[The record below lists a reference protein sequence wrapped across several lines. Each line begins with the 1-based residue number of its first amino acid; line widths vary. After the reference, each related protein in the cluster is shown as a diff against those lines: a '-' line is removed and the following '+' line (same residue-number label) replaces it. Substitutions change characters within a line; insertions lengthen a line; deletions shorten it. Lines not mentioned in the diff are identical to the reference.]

1 MTKRIGFVGIGTIGK
16 PMALNI
22 RKGGYELAVFD
33 LNQAAVAELIDAGA
47 TGKSSPAAVAEASDI
62 VITMVPDAPDVEKAA
77 LGAGGVIEGLASGGL
92 YIDMS
97 TVDPATTRKVGA
109 AMAARHIRMV
119 DAPVGRTVDNAY
131 EGTLSIMVGGEPEDV
146 AEAMPVLKCMGSDI
160 THCGPLGNGHA
171 VKLVNNYISG
181 GILALLSEGLTM
193 GVKSGLELETIL
205 EVVGATFA
213 SSGIMTKMLPARAF
227 HGDFSPGFKTVLS
240 HKDIR
245 LGLGLATAA
254 GLDAPVGHGVYE
266 TLSRTIA
273 AGYGDDDFTSML
285 RLNEAKAGVEV
296 RLKDQD
302 SKS

>member
-1 MTKRIGFVGIGTIGK
+1 MAQRIGFVGIGTIGK

-22 RKGGYELAVFD
+22 KKGGYELAVFD
-33 LNQAAVAELIDAGA
+33 LDQRAVADLVEVGA
-47 TGKSSPAAVAEASDI
+47 TGKASPAAVAEASDI

-77 LGAGGVIEGLASGGL
+77 LGAGGVIEGLAPGGL

-97 TVDPATTRKVGA
+97 TVDPETTRKVGA
-109 AMAARHIRMV
+109 AMAARGIRMI

-131 EGTLSIMVGGEPEDV
+131 AGTLSIMVGGEAADV
-146 AEAMPVLKCMGSDI
+146 EEAMPVLRCMGTDI

-193 GVKSGLELETIL
+193 GVKAGLTLETML

-213 SSGIMTKMLPARAF
+213 ASGVMTRMLPAKAF
-227 HGDFSPGFKTVLS
+227 RGDFSPGFKTTLS

-245 LGLGLATAA
+245 LSLGLATAA
-254 GLDAPVGHGVYE
+254 GLDAPVGHGVFT
-266 TLSRTIA
+266 TLTRAIE
-273 AGYGDDDFTSML
+273 AGHGDEDFTSML
-285 RLNEAKAGVEV
+285 KVNEAKAGVEV
-296 RLKDQD
+296 RLKAGGR
-302 SKS
+302 

>member
-1 MTKRIGFVGIGTIGK
+1 MATRIGFVGIGTIGR

-33 LNQAAVAELIDAGA
+33 LDQRAVADLVEVGA
-47 TGKSSPAAVAEASDI
+47 SGMASPAAVAEASDI

-77 LGAGGVIEGLASGGL
+77 LGAGGVIEGLAPGGL

-97 TVDPATTRKVGA
+97 TVDPETTRKVGA
-109 AMAARHIRMV
+109 AMAARGIRMI

-131 EGTLSIMVGGEPEDV
+131 AGTLSIMVGGAAADV
-146 AEAMPVLKCMGSDI
+146 EAAMPVLRCMGTDI

-181 GILALLSEGLTM
+181 GILALLTEGLTM
-193 GVKSGLELETIL
+193 GVKAGLTLETML

-213 SSGIMTKMLPARAF
+213 ASGVMTKMLPAKAF
-227 HGDFSPGFKTVLS
+227 KGDFSPGFKTTLS

-254 GLDAPVGHGVYE
+254 GLDAPVGHGVFT
-266 TLSRTIA
+266 TLTRAIE
-273 AGYGDDDFTSML
+273 AGHGDEDFTSML
-285 RLNEAKAGVEV
+285 KVNEAKAGVEV
-296 RLKDQD
+296 RLKEPA
-302 SKS
+302 SPR

>member
-1 MTKRIGFVGIGTIGK
+1 MAQRIGFVGIGTIGK

-22 RKGGYELAVFD
+22 KKGGFELAVFD
-33 LNQAAVAELIDAGA
+33 LDQRAVADLVEVGA
-47 TGKSSPAAVAEASDI
+47 TGKASPAAVAEASDI

-77 LGAGGVIEGLASGGL
+77 LGAGGVIEGLAPGGL

-97 TVDPATTRKVGA
+97 TVDPETTRKVGA
-109 AMAARHIRMV
+109 AMAARGIRMI

-131 EGTLSIMVGGEPEDV
+131 AGTLSIMVGGEAADV
-146 AEAMPVLKCMGSDI
+146 EEAMPVLRCMGTDI

-193 GVKSGLELETIL
+193 GVKAGLTLETML

-213 SSGIMTKMLPARAF
+213 ASGVMTKMLPAKAF
-227 HGDFSPGFKTVLS
+227 RGDFSPGFKTTLS

-254 GLDAPVGHGVYE
+254 GLDAPVGHGVFT
-266 TLSRTIA
+266 TLTRAIE
-273 AGYGDDDFTSML
+273 AGHGDEDFTSML
-285 RLNEAKAGVEV
+285 KVNEAKAGVEV
-296 RLKDQD
+296 RLKAGGR
-302 SKS
+302 

>member
-1 MTKRIGFVGIGTIGK
+1 MAQRIGFVGIGTIGK

-22 RKGGYELAVFD
+22 KKGGYELAVFD
-33 LNQAAVAELIDAGA
+33 LDQRAVADLVEVGA
-47 TGKSSPAAVAEASDI
+47 TGKASPAAVAEASDI

-77 LGAGGVIEGLASGGL
+77 LGAGGVIEGLAPGGL

-97 TVDPATTRKVGA
+97 TVDPETTRKVGA
-109 AMAARHIRMV
+109 AMAARGIRMI

-131 EGTLSIMVGGEPEDV
+131 AGTLSIMVGGEAADV
-146 AEAMPVLKCMGSDI
+146 EEAMPVLRCMGTDI

-193 GVKSGLELETIL
+193 GVKAGLTLETML

-213 SSGIMTKMLPARAF
+213 ASGVMTRMLPAKAF
-227 HGDFSPGFKTVLS
+227 RGDFSPGFKTTLS

-254 GLDAPVGHGVYE
+254 GLDAPVGHGVFT
-266 TLSRTIA
+266 TLTRA
-273 AGYGDDDFTSML
+273 LEAGHGDEDFTSMIKV
-285 RLNEAKAGVEV
+285 NEAKAGVEV
-296 RLKDQD
+296 RLKEPA
-302 SKS
+302 SPS